1 MTGAVSRRPPA
12 PAPRPAPKRAPS
24 DPARARGGPVA
35 AGLASVALLGVLG
48 AGCRGRPRAWEQ
60 PIDGEGIRDTGAAVL
75 EIDLTAGAPEQVKG
89 GLLSLPSHHSFD
101 SLVAALHQAESRK
114 EVKGVFVSFGTAGMG
129 WARAHEL
136 GDGLARLRAKKI
148 PITCHADAWENTSY
162 SAAVRGC
169 DTIAMSPGGEVE
181 LTGPAATVPF
191 ANSLLEKK
199 LHAQVDILQVGK
211 FKGAAEPLTRDGPS
225 PEYRQSIENALG
237 AVRDAYAKA
246 LATRGLGDLVGG
258 GPFMAEEAR
267 GKKIVDVLL
276 DRRGARE
283 HAKRAAGGAPVD
295 LVFGPGSEG
304 SQRLGI
310 LDVLR
315 SLGQRGGDAQ
325 TRAHVRL
332 VRLHGEIVLG
342 GESGLLGGPAGIVA
356 RKVVERAHDL
366 AKDDAVKAV
375 VLRIDSP
382 GGSALGSD
390 LAWIA
395 LKELRDKKPVV
406 VSIGEMAASGGYYLS
421 TSGTRIYAEPESIV
435 GSIGVVGGKV
445 SFGGTLEELGVH
457 TATFGDRRAA
467 QLGSITE
474 PWDPETRTRL
484 LAGMTEIYDLFLRRI
499 AEGRGRKREDFSDAV
514 EGRVFGG
521 EQAKQLGLVDEIGG
535 LGEALADAKQRAGLP
550 ATAPVVVDEAG
561 GLFEALGGD
570 DGEAMAA
577 LGLAL
582 PAGTPPELLALRGWV
597 VAFVR
602 ATRGT
607 GVAAM
612 MPAPLLVR

>member
-1 MTGAVSRRPPA
+1 ML
-12 PAPRPAPKRAPS
+12 
-24 DPARARGGPVA
+24 ARL
-35 AGLASVALLGVLG
+35 AGLTVLTVLG

-60 PIDGEGIRDTGAAVL
+60 SVDGEGIHDTGAAVL

-89 GLLSLPSHHSFD
+89 GLLSLPSRNSFD
-101 SLVAALHQAESRK
+101 TLVAALHQAETRK
-114 EVKGVFVSFGTAGMG
+114 DVKGILISFGTAGIG

-136 GDGLARLRAKKI
+136 GDALGRLRAKKV
-148 PITCHADAWENTSY
+148 PITCHADAWENTAY

-237 AVRDAYAKA
+237 AVRASYAKA
-246 LATRGLGDLVGG
+246 LSTRGLEGEVGG

-267 GKKIVDVLL
+267 AKKIVDVLV
-276 DRRGARE
+276 DRKGARE
-283 HAKRAAGGAPVD
+283 QIKHAAGDVPVD
-295 LVFGPGSEG
+295 LIFGPGADG
-304 SQRLGI
+304 GQRVGL

-315 SLGQRGGDAQ
+315 NLGQGRGDAQ
-325 TRAHVRL
+325 SRPHVRL
-332 VRLHGEIVLG
+332 LRLHGEIVLG
-342 GESGLLGGPAGIVA
+342 GESGMFGGPAGIVA
-356 RKVVERAHDL
+356 RKLVERAHEL
-366 AKDDAVKAV
+366 AKDDSVKAV

-421 TSGTRIYAEPESIV
+421 TSGARIWAEPESIV
-435 GSIGVVGGKV
+435 GSIGVVGGKI
-445 SFGGTLEELGVH
+445 SFGGTLDELGVH
-457 TATFGDRRAA
+457 TATFGDKRAA

-474 PWDPETRTRL
+474 PWDDETRQRL
-484 LAGMTEIYDLFLRRI
+484 LAGMTEIYDLFLRRV
-499 AEGRGRKREDFSDAV
+499 AEGRGRKREDFTDAV

-521 EQAKQLGLVDEIGG
+521 EQAKGLGLVDEIGG
-535 LGEALADAKQRAGLP
+535 LGDALTDAKQRAGLP
-550 ATAPVVVDEAG
+550 AGAPVVVDEAG
-561 GLFEALGGD
+561 GLLEAIGGED
-570 DGEAMAA
+570 EAMAA
-577 LGLAL
+577 LGMAL

-612 MPAPLLVR
+612 MPAPLMVR